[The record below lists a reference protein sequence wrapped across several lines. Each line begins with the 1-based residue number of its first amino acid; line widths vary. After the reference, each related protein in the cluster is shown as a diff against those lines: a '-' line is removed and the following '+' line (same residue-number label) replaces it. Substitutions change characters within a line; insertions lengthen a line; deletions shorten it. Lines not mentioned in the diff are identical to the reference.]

1 MDQCQSGVGV
11 DSVEVENPNV
21 NHKVSA
27 KGRKVFAKHI
37 ADSEAISRTNSFWPD
52 ADVEDIPDDDVFAS
66 TAENHPDNN
75 AGPNLTHNTQADLPE
90 EEESVMERQ
99 DVTQNQ
105 NKKQENEP
113 KIHKQEKSSL
123 QSNKKEEEQ

>member
-1 MDQCQSGVGV
+1 M
-11 DSVEVENPNV
+11 EVENSVLVFSYDQNV
-21 NHKVSA
+21 NSVNQK
-27 KGRKVFAKHI
+27 RKVFEQDRGRFGGSDVVDQMLMAI
-37 ADSEAISRTNSFWPD
+37 AITRSC
-52 ADVEDIPDDDVFAS
+52 DVFAS